1 MMDIKELMLY
11 GPKEK
16 QLRAK
21 GYNTVESLLWNFPR
35 RYEDYTFL
43 TKLFRYDND
52 MSFSGAFRIIAQKI
66 EQSKWEVKP
75 SWVKCTGLSDETG
88 VPVSVFWMGQ
98 QLTFN
103 QEFLNFQPGKPYL
116 VCGKAKFV
124 KEYNSYT
131 ISNPAIFTL
140 FSQDKFCLLPVYKAI
155 PGMAAAYY
163 KDTVMPRVLA
173 LPAFCEEPYPVDLA
187 QKYGWSSLDAALREM
202 HCPKNKDSLR
212 NAQERLVFDSLLR
225 FSAQLQ
231 YAQSRFSAGS
241 QFNLRSTAL
250 VNKIVKALPYALT
263 KDQDTVLRDAFDKM
277 RNGRRLN
284 ALIQGDVGSGKT
296 IVASLL
302 MAAMVDSGYQCV
314 LMAPSKVLAQ
324 QHFTDLNAMFSPLG
338 VNVSLCLSGIKA
350 AEKKQIANGTAQIVV
365 GTHALL
371 SGSLQFH
378 NLALV
383 VVDEEHKF
391 GVAQR
396 QAIVE
401 KASAGVHS
409 VTMSAT
415 PIPRTLAQVIYGDN
429 IQLYTIKTMPKGRT
443 PVATYVRPSNQLE
456 MHVLP
461 AVKNQ
466 LDAGHQAFVVCPA
479 VDSSEKFEGVSVT
492 EVSNTYRAFLEPFGY
507 KVVTLTGKDKKA
519 DIEQKIQGFA
529 NGIYHVLVATT
540 VIEVGVNI
548 PNATVI
554 VIQDAEYFGLSSLHQ
569 LRGRVGRSSF
579 RSYCVL
585 VSKDVKNPRLQT
597 IKNTSNGFE
606 IAKADLEM
614 RGPGEL
620 LGKVQKGQSEPVELM
635 LAYPELYQKAKAEAG
650 EALKAGHLD
659 WPIIKAAVAA
669 AKEEENNG

>member
-1 MMDIKELMLY
+1 MDIKELMLY

-43 TKLFRYDND
+43 TKLFRYDSD
-52 MSFSGAFRIIAQKI
+52 MTFSGAFLIIAQKI
-66 EQSKWEVKP
+66 EQSKWDVKP
-75 SWVKCTGLSDETG
+75 SWVRCTGLADDTG
-88 VPVSVFWMGQ
+88 VSVSVFWMGQ
-98 QLTFN
+98 QLTYN
-103 QEFLNFQPGKPYL
+103 QEFLSFQPGKPYM

-131 ISNPAIFTL
+131 ISNPAIFTM
-140 FSQDKFCLLPVYKAI
+140 FSTDKLCLLPVYKAI

-163 KDTVMPRVLA
+163 KDNIMPRVLA
-173 LPAFCEEPYPVDLA
+173 LPKVCVEPYPVELA
-187 QKYGWSSLDAALREM
+187 QKYGWTSLDAALREM

-212 NAQERLVFDSLLR
+212 IAQERLIFDSLFR

-231 YAQSRFSAGS
+231 YAQSRFSGGS
-241 QFNLRSTAL
+241 QFNLRSFAL
-250 VNKIVKALPYALT
+250 VNKIKSGLPYELT
-263 KDQDTVLRDAFDKM
+263 ADQNAVLEDAFEKM
-277 RNGRRLN
+277 RTGRRLN
-284 ALIQGDVGSGKT
+284 ALVQGDVGSGKT
-296 IVASLL
+296 IVAALL

-324 QHFTDLNAMFSPLG
+324 QHFNDLNAIFAPLG
-338 VNVSLCLSGIKA
+338 VNVALCLSGIKA

-371 SGSLQFH
+371 SGSLQFN
-378 NLALV
+378 NLALA

-396 QAIVE
+396 QTIVE

-415 PIPRTLAQVIYGDN
+415 PIPRTLAQVIYGDS

-443 PVATYVRPSNQLE
+443 PVATFVRPANQLLQY
-456 MHVLP
+456 VLP

-492 EVSNTYRAFLEPFGY
+492 EISDTYRTFLEPYGY
-507 KVVTLTGKDKKA
+507 KVATLTGKDKKA
-519 DIEQKIQGFA
+519 DVEEKINGFA
-529 NGIYHVLVATT
+529 NGEYQVLVATT

-554 VIQDAEYFGLSSLHQ
+554 VIQDADYFGLSSLHQ

-579 RSYCVL
+579 QSYCVL
-585 VSKDVKNPRLQT
+585 VSKDVKNQRLQT
-597 IKNTSNGFE
+597 LKKTLNGFE

-635 LAYPELYQKAKAEAG
+635 LAYPELYQKAKTEAAEA
-650 EALKAGHLD
+650 LRAGHHD